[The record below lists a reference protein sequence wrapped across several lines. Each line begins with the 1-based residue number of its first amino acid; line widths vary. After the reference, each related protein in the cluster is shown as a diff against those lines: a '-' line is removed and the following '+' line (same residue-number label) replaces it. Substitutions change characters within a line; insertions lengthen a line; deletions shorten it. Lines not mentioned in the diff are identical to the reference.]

1 MMKRLRAALV
11 ALVLASAAMP
21 ATASAHTEF
30 DHSEPAEGDE
40 VDQPVAEIVVAFTD
54 TVEPVGAGFEVLD
67 PGGTILSPEVA
78 TDDDTVFT
86 LLLDPP
92 LAGGTVGVRYEVMAG
107 DGHVQTGGFSFT
119 VAAAPTTTTAAPTTT
134 TPSTTAPAA
143 ATTVA
148 PTTSAATTPD
158 TTEAP
163 ATNAAST
170 TSTITSTTTA
180 TSGNGGFNAGG
191 WLFGVIAAALILA
204 ALSWVMSRRRSSD
217 AEPE

>member
-1 MMKRLRAALV
+1 MMKRLGAALV

-30 DHSEPAEGDE
+30 DYSEPADGDE

-67 PGGTILSPEVA
+67 PSGTILSPEVV
-78 TDDDTVFT
+78 TDDSTVFT
-86 LLLDPP
+86 LVVDPP
-92 LAGGTVGVRYEVMAG
+92 LAGGAVGVRYEVMAG

-119 VAAAPTTTTAAPTTT
+119 VAAPPPTTTSSTTT
-134 TPSTTAPAA
+134 APSTTVPVATTTVAPATTA
-143 ATTVA
+143 ASTSPETPATTEA
-148 PTTSAATTPD
+148 PTTSAA
-158 TTEAP
+158 
-163 ATNAAST
+163 ST
-170 TSTITSTTTA
+170 TSTTTA
-180 TSGNGGFNAGG
+180 ASGTGGFNAGG

>member
-11 ALVLASAAMP
+11 VVLLASAAMP
-21 ATASAHTEF
+21 STASAHTEF
-30 DHSEPAEGDE
+30 DHSEPADGDE
-40 VDQPVAEIVVAFTD
+40 VDQPVAEIVVGFTD

-67 PGGTILSPEVA
+67 PSGTILSPEVV

-119 VAAAPTTTTAAPTTT
+119 VAAAPPTTTTAA
-134 TPSTTAPAA
+134 PSTTAPAA
-143 ATTVA
+143 TTTAA

-163 ATNAAST
+163 ATTAAST

>member
-11 ALVLASAAMP
+11 VLLASAAMP

-30 DHSEPAEGDE
+30 DHSEPADGDE
-40 VDQPVAEIVVAFTD
+40 VDQPAAEIVVAFTD

-67 PGGTILSPEVA
+67 PSGTILSPEVV

-119 VAAAPTTTTAAPTTT
+119 VAAPPPTTTTAAP
-134 TPSTTAPAA
+134 STTAPAA
-143 ATTVA
+143 TTTAA

-163 ATNAAST
+163 ATTAAST